1 MQVPDI
7 IGVEVLTPDG
17 RGSIL
22 TLHPKRVIVRLHKI
36 EFNQKMKGD
45 KRDDLNYSY
54 EYDKVEII
62 KGQYCF
68 NEDRLKFQY
77 EEFYTHKDGQPNE

>member
-1 MQVPDI
+1 MNIPDI

-22 TLHPKRVIVRLHKI
+22 SLNPRRVIVRLNTIKHGQI
-36 EFNQKMKGD
+36 MKGQ
-45 KRDDLNYSY
+45 KRDEMNYSY
-54 EYDKVEII
+54 EYHDVEII

-68 NEDRLKFQY
+68 NDERIAFQY
-77 EEFYTHKDGQPNE
+77 ELTNTNTNDNGN

>member
-1 MQVPDI
+1 MNKPDI

-22 TLHPKRVIVRLHKI
+22 SLHPRKVIVHLNSRGV
-36 EFNQKMKGD
+36 NQLMKGL
-45 KRDDLNYSY
+45 KRGELHYAYDYS
-54 EYDKVEII
+54 DVEII

-68 NEDRLKFQY
+68 NDERINLQY
-77 EEFYTHKDGQPNE
+77 DKLTN